1 MLRVRVEA
9 EQAGLLPYKGELV
22 KGLEDTQARSKEM
35 KESRKQV
42 IDLLR
47 RYNEFVSSPKQA
59 VGLGSNGQTTTVSD
73 LFLELHHRIEAMENV
88 VAKKESRKRRELAS
102 QY

>member
-1 MLRVRVEA
+1 MQRARVRA
-9 EQAGLLPYKGELV
+9 DRAGLLPFKVELV

-47 RYNEFVSSPKQA
+47 RYNEFVSSPDLS
-59 VGLGSNGQTTTVSD
+59 VLTTNGQTTTVSD
-73 LFLELHHRIEAMENV
+73 LFLELHHRIEAMENA
-88 VAKKESRKRRELAS
+88 VAKKESGKRRELAS